1 MGSGSLS
8 SLREL
13 NRLRV
18 LETVRERGAVSRA
31 EIARR
36 TGLARSTVSSLVGE
50 LQRNGLVVESED
62 GTASSQGG
70 RPPVLLTLD
79 PAAGAVIGIHL
90 DHPLV
95 RVAVADLDHTI
106 RGEAYREL
114 DVDHDALTGL
124 DIAAELID
132 ELLEETGIPR
142 AHVLGAGAA
151 IAGPVDHRGRVGSS
165 TIMPS
170 WVGLDVAVE
179 LERRLKVPV
188 HVDNDANLGALAE
201 WVLGAGRDAS
211 DLAYLMLSSGIGAG
225 LILGGRL
232 YRGANGTAGEIGHV
246 LVDDQGPLCRC
257 GNRGCLET
265 YAGAHALL
273 ELLGRAHGALD
284 VQAMVEMASAGDP
297 ACQRVIADAGRTV
310 GVAVA
315 ALCNQ
320 FNPERVVVGGELAAT
335 GDLLLEP
342 LRDAVRRYAL
352 PAAADAVTIVPAELG
367 DRAEVLGALVL
378 VVGQSDRALSGR
390 VRAAVGV
397 RQTNPMR
404 RVSQ

>member
-1 MGSGSLS
+1 MGSQPSGSLS

-18 LETVRERGAVSRA
+18 LEAVRERRAVSRA

-36 TGLARSTVSSLVGE
+36 TGLARSTVSSLVSE
-50 LQRNGLVVESED
+50 LQRDGLVVESED
-62 GTASSQGG
+62 GAASSHGG

-79 PAAGAVIGIHL
+79 PGAGAVLGVHL

-106 RGEAYREL
+106 RAEAARAL
-114 DVDHDALTGL
+114 DVDHDAAAGL
-124 DIAAELID
+124 DVAAALV
-132 ELLEETGIPR
+132 EEVLREAGVPR
-142 AHVLGAGAA
+142 ERILGAGAA
-151 IAGPVDHRGRVGSS
+151 IAGPVDHRTGRVGSS
-165 TIMPS
+165 TIMPG
-170 WVGLDVAVE
+170 WDGLDVVAE
-179 LERRLKVPV
+179 LESRLGVPV

-211 DLAYLMLSSGIGAG
+211 DFAYLMLSSGIGAG

-232 YRGANGTAGEIGHV
+232 YRGATGTAGEIGHV

-265 YAGAHALL
+265 YAGAHALI
-273 ELLGRAHGALD
+273 ELLGRQHGALD
-284 VQAMVEMASAGDP
+284 VHAMVELARAGDP
-297 ACQRVIADAGRTV
+297 ACQRVVADAGRTV

-335 GDLLLEP
+335 GDLLLAP

-352 PAAADAVTIVPAELG
+352 PSAADALSVVPGELG
-367 DRAEVLGALVL
+367 DRAELLGALVL
-378 VVGQSDRALSGR
+378 VVGRSDRAFSGR
-390 VRAAVGV
+390 VRAAVGG
-397 RQTNPMR
+397 R
-404 RVSQ
+404 

>member
-31 EIARR
+31 QIARR
-36 TGLARSTVSSLVGE
+36 TGLARSTVSSLVTE
-50 LQRNGLVVESED
+50 LQRDGLVVESED
-62 GTASSQGG
+62 AAAGSSGG

-79 PAAGAVIGIHL
+79 PGAGVVLGIHL

-106 RGEAYREL
+106 RAEAMREL
-114 DVDHDALTGL
+114 DVDNDAAAGL
-124 DIAAELID
+124 DAAAALADAVLD
-132 ELLEETGIPR
+132 EAGILR
-142 AHVLGAGAA
+142 SRLLGAGVA
-151 IAGPVDHRGRVGSS
+151 IAGPVNHASGRVGSS
-165 TIMPS
+165 TVMPG
-170 WVGLDVAVE
+170 WVGVDVAAE
-179 LERRLKVPV
+179 LEQRLGVPV

-201 WVLGAGRDAS
+201 WVLGAGRGAE

-284 VQAMVEMASAGDP
+284 VHAMVKLAGEGDP

-310 GVAVA
+310 GVTVA

-320 FNPERVVVGGELAAT
+320 FNPERVVVGGELAGT
-335 GDLLLEP
+335 GDLLLAP

-352 PAAADAVTIVPAELG
+352 PAAAEAVTIVPGELG
-367 DRAEVLGALVL
+367 DRAELLGALVL

-390 VRAAVGV
+390 VRAAVSG
-397 RQTNPMR
+397 RQAIP
-404 RVSQ
+404 

>member
-18 LETVRERGAVSRA
+18 LETVRERGTVSRA

-36 TGLARSTVSSLVGE
+36 TGLARSTVSSLVTE
-50 LQRNGLVVESED
+50 LQRDGLVVESED
-62 GTASSQGG
+62 AATPSGG
-70 RPPVLLTLD
+70 RPAVLLTLD
-79 PAAGAVIGIHL
+79 PGAGVVLGVHL
-90 DHPLV
+90 DHPVV

-106 RGEAYREL
+106 RGEASRAL
-114 DVDHDALTGL
+114 DVDHDARAGL
-124 DIAAELID
+124 DAAAGLAD
-132 ELLEETGIPR
+132 EVLEEAGIPR
-142 AHVLGAGAA
+142 SRLLGAGAA
-151 IAGPVDHRGRVGSS
+151 IAGPVDHTTGRVGSS
-165 TIMPS
+165 TIMPG
-170 WVGLDVAVE
+170 WVGVDVAAE
-179 LERRLKVPV
+179 LERRLGVPV

-201 WVLGAGRDAS
+201 WVLGAGRGAE

-273 ELLGRAHGALD
+273 ELLGRAHGRIEVD
-284 VQAMVEMASAGDP
+284 AMVALATAGDP
-297 ACQRVIADAGRTV
+297 ACQRVVADAGRTV

-320 FNPERVVVGGELAAT
+320 FNPERVVVGGELAGT

-352 PAAADAVTIVPAELG
+352 PAAADAVTIVTGELG
-367 DRAEVLGALVL
+367 DRAEMLGALVL

-390 VRAAVGV
+390 VRAAVGG
-397 RQTNPMR
+397 RQAIP
-404 RVSQ
+404 

>member
-18 LETVRERGAVSRA
+18 LEAVRERGAVSRA

-36 TGLARSTVSSLVGE
+36 TGLARSTVSSLVTE
-50 LQRNGLVVESED
+50 LQRDGLVVESED
-62 GTASSQGG
+62 AASPSGG

-79 PAAGAVIGIHL
+79 PSAGVVLGVHL
-90 DHPLV
+90 DHPVV

-106 RGEAYREL
+106 RGEATRAL
-114 DVDHDALTGL
+114 DVDHDARAGL
-124 DIAAELID
+124 DAAAALAD
-132 ELLEETGIPR
+132 EVLEDAGIPR
-142 AHVLGAGAA
+142 SRLLGAGAA
-151 IAGPVDHRGRVGSS
+151 IAGPVDHVTGRVGSS
-165 TIMPS
+165 TIMPG
-170 WVGLDVAVE
+170 WVGIDAKAE
-179 LERRLKVPV
+179 LEQRLGVPV

-201 WVLGAGRDAS
+201 WVLGAGRGAE

-273 ELLGRAHGALD
+273 ELLGRAHGRLD
-284 VQAMVEMASAGDP
+284 VHAMVELASAGDP
-297 ACQRVIADAGRTV
+297 ACQRVVADAGRVV
-310 GVAVA
+310 GVAMA
-315 ALCNQ
+315 AMCNQ

-352 PAAADAVTIVPAELG
+352 PAAADAVTIMAGDLG
-367 DRAEVLGALVL
+367 DRAEMLGALVL

-390 VRAAVGV
+390 VRAAIGG
-397 RQTNPMR
+397 RQAIP
-404 RVSQ
+404 